1 MRRMGRPGLVGTMA
15 RTAVIAGTATAVSG
29 GMQSR
34 QQNKAAAQQQE
45 YQQQQDIAYLQG
57 QQAAMAAQ
65 AAAAPAAPAAPA
77 EDPLMAELTKL
88 GQMKAAGLI
97 DDNEYAAAKAKLLG
111 I

>member
-1 MRRMGRPGLVGTMA
+1 MA

-57 QQAAMAAQ
+57 QQAAMATQ
-65 AAAAPAAPAAPA
+65 AAAAPAAPA